1 MGTYQAILAAKF
13 PVLAIDYRFVNEF
26 ERTLYTVLLEVEAA
40 KQIGYFCLYFCML
53 KYCFAEALV
62 TQQMLKRRRQQWLK
76 IQLRP

>member
-26 ERTLYTVLLEVEAA
+26 ERTLYTELEVVAA
-40 KQIGYFCLYFCML
+40 KQIGYFCFYFCML

-62 TQQMLKRRRQQWLK
+62 TQQMLKHLRQQWLK